1 MAQTTTGAPPA
12 AAAAATNEASIRK
25 RARRKALYGWAF
37 LSPFAVL
44 FLIVFVVPIFTSAYE
59 AFFQVKA
66 AGGGLYGGGESQR
79 VFVGAENFINA
90 ATAPNFW
97 HGMGR
102 VFLFGIVQIPIMILI
117 ALALALVL
125 DSVAAKHQKIYR
137 LLYFLPYAIPGI
149 IAAIIWI
156 YLYTPDVSPIM
167 KLLGISPDMFSH
179 NVVLWSMANV
189 TTWTYTGYNMLIFY
203 SALQSVPRE
212 LYEAARIDGATEWQL
227 NTKIK
232 IPMLS
237 SAVLLTVLLSI
248 IGTIQLFNEPAM
260 FQKTASLPA
269 DYMPMLM
276 ALAVK
281 NEQVTI
287 GGVSGAGPA
296 AALSLVMAVI
306 AGVMALVY
314 AMIQRKVAPSND

>member
-1 MAQTTTGAPPA
+1 MATAHTAPRN
-12 AAAAATNEASIRK
+12 NEASVRA
-25 RARRKALYGWAF
+25 RARRKAMYGWIF
-37 LSPFAVL
+37 LAPFML
-44 FLIVFVVPIFTSAYE
+44 FFLVIFIIPIFTSGYE
-59 AFFQVKA
+59 AFFQTKVS
-66 AGGGLYGGGESQR
+66 GGGAYGGGELSRQ
-79 VFVGAENFINA
+79 FVGLTNFISVVKA
-90 ATAPNFW
+90 ANFW

-117 ALALALVL
+117 ALVLALIL
-125 DSVAAKHQKIYR
+125 DSAATRNQRVYR

-156 YLYTPDVSPIM
+156 YLYTPDVSPVL
-167 KLLGISPDMFSH
+167 KALGVAPNLFDHSI
-179 NVVLWSMANV
+179 VLWSMANV

-203 SALQSVPRE
+203 SALRSVPTE

-260 FQKTASLPA
+260 FQKVAALPS

-276 ALAVK
+276 ALSVK
-281 NEQVTI
+281 NNQATI
-287 GGVSGAGPA
+287 DGVSGAGPA
-296 AALSLVMAVI
+296 AAMSLVMAII
-306 AGVMALVY
+306 AGALAMIY
-314 AMIQRKVAPSND
+314 AMIQRKVAPNER

>member
-1 MAQTTTGAPPA
+1 
-12 AAAAATNEASIRK
+12 
-25 RARRKALYGWAF
+25 
-37 LSPFAVL
+37 
-44 FLIVFVVPIFTSAYE
+44 
-59 AFFQVKA
+59 
-66 AGGGLYGGGESQR
+66 
-79 VFVGAENFINA
+79 
-90 ATAPNFW
+90 
-97 HGMGR
+97 
-102 VFLFGIVQIPIMILI
+102 MILI

>member
-1 MAQTTTGAPPA
+1 MTTPTTAPPA
-12 AAAAATNEASIRK
+12 RSNEAYIRA
-25 RARRKALYGWAF
+25 RARRRAMYGWIF
-37 LSPFAVL
+37 LAPFAFL
-44 FLIVFVVPIFTSAYE
+44 FLIVFIVPIFVSAYE
-59 AFFQVKA
+59 AFFQMKVS
-66 AGGGLYGGGESQR
+66 GGGAYGGGELSRQ
-79 VFVGAENFINA
+79 FVGLENFRNA
-90 ATAPNFW
+90 VTAPNFW
-97 HGMGR
+97 RGMGR

-117 ALALALVL
+117 ALVLALVL
-125 DSVAAKHQKIYR
+125 DSVAARHQKLYR

-156 YLYTPDVSPIM
+156 YLYTPDVSPIFQ
-167 KLLGISPDMFSH
+167 LFGISPNLFDH

-203 SALQSVPRE
+203 SALQSVPTE
-212 LYEAARIDGATEWQL
+212 LYEAARIDGASEWQL

-260 FQKTASLPA
+260 FQKVAALPS

-276 ALAVK
+276 ALAIK
-281 NEQVTI
+281 NNQVTV

-296 AALSLVMAVI
+296 AAVSLVMAII
-306 AGVMALVY
+306 AGVLALLY
-314 AMIQRKVAPSND
+314 ALIQRKVAPSND